1 MKKRLN
7 CFAVLFAIGGSAY
20 GAIEVLWR
28 GHTHW
33 SMIITGGTCF
43 AALYRIM
50 IKTVSCSMTLRC
62 CIGSAVITFFE
73 FISGFLFNHCLI
85 RLSVQSLSQAECLG
99 LFRPPLQFLRSD
111 LPLVQSALGASD
123 DPCRKGVQCDP

>member
-73 FISGFLFNHCLI
+73 FISGFLFNHCLKLNVWDYSDRRFNFCGQICPLYSLLWGLLTIPVAKVCSVI
-85 RLSVQSLSQAECLG
+85 RKK
-99 LFRPPLQFLRSD
+99 LR
-111 LPLVQSALGASD
+111 L
-123 DPCRKGVQCDP
+123 